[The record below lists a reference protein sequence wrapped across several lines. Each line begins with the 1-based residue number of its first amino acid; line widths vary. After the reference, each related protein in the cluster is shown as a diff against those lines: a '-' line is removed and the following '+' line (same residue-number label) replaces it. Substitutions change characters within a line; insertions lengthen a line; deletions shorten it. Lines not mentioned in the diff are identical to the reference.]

1 MNERDFE
8 LHAEETHKKL
18 VEVDIKLQDLDKRL
32 SGVLQM
38 EMQNLPAEVPVKGSV
53 TVNTEKA
60 VEVTN
65 LKVIHDA
72 VKLLADETRKA
83 IADTY
88 TAPPEAVT
96 VKNIAEARADTVK
109 VNNMVEFS
117 NGVIKALDP
126 IIAQIANIE
135 PVVKVEAQ
143 NIVWPRAAKDAIP
156 VRLSDG
162 KGFYNAM
169 FSAVSQGVNT
179 DGIIDAIEGISGGS
193 SSSGISAYTLV
204 QDEETATYEY
214 YGYVKADGSWCIKR
228 VTISTAYS
236 QYVIGATDY
245 TTAWTNRASQTYDDY
260 WDVF

>member
-32 SGVLQM
+32 SGVLKM
-38 EMQNLPAEVPVKGSV
+38 EMENLPAEVPVTGSV

-88 TAPPEAVT
+88 KAPPEAVT
-96 VKNIAEARADTVK
+96 VKNIAEAKADTVK

-143 NIVWPRAAKDAIP
+143 NIVWPSAAKDAIP

-162 KGFYNAM
+162 KSFYQAV
-169 FSAVSQGVNT
+169 SVAVSQGFNS
-179 DGIIDAIEGISGGS
+179 DGIISAIQGISGGAS
-193 SSSGISAYTLV
+193 DILSGYTQARLDLAGEPMYVGYENISAYI
-204 QDEETATYEY
+204 
-214 YGYVKADGSWCIKR
+214 IKR
-228 VTISTAYS
+228 INFTTGLVDYYAGS
-236 QYVIGATDY
+236 GAVG
-245 TTAWTNRASQTYDDY
+245 TAWAGRAGYTYVEANTLY
-260 WDVF
+260 S